1 MAEAEQQSQGRPRC
15 PGRRLVRSD
24 VSGCLRVIVRRRYQ
38 NMSRRTVGLSRR
50 VAHDH
55 TTLYFVRDGFHRLQN
70 DVRHPV
76 SVPVFAAQHYGP
88 ASHDRVCFECF
99 LVARYEYQKRTGGTS
114 VRPTEVGHCSRIHLV
129 WSQPQP
135 STHLDLSLRISGS
148 DRI

>member
-38 NMSRRTVGLSRR
+38 NTSRRTVGLSRR

-76 SVPVFAAQHYGP
+76 SVPVFAAQHYRP

-99 LVARYEYQKRTGGTS
+99 LVARMNIRRGQEERRYDPPMSATVRESTS
-114 VRPTEVGHCSRIHLV
+114 CGPSPSLQPTWTCR
-129 WSQPQP
+129 
-135 STHLDLSLRISGS
+135 
-148 DRI
+148 